1 MLTLEQLGF
10 TQEELQTR
18 VVDQLCDRLMH
29 GPICDDDG
37 RASSGIEAKMNA
49 KIREMVDEK
58 LNTLMAATIGPSL
71 AAHIEKIVITPTNA
85 YGEKKGAPQTLV
97 EYMTEQ
103 ARLYLHETVNDKGEG
118 KGRDTYGWSASTSR
132 ACWLANKELRQS
144 IVDAMNAT
152 LAGTNATIASA
163 IAEAVKMSVE
173 NIKTQFQVN
182 LPPVKK

>member
-1 MLTLEQLGF
+1 MMTLEQLGF

-18 VVDQLCDRLMH
+18 VVDQLCERLMN
-29 GPICDDDG
+29 GPICDDEG
-37 RASSGIEAKMNA
+37 RASSGIEGKMQA

-58 LNTLMAATIGPSL
+58 LDKMMDATIGPSL
-71 AAHIEKIVITPTNA
+71 AAYIEKIVITPTNS

-103 ARLYLHETVNDKGEG
+103 ARLYLHETVNDRGEG

-132 ACWLANKELRQS
+132 ACWLANKELRES
-144 IVDAMNAT
+144 IVAAMNAT
-152 LAGTNATIASA
+152 LSGTNATIASA
-163 IAEAVKMSVE
+163 IAEAVKLSVE
-173 NIKTQFQVN
+173 NIKQQFQVT